1 MVMKTNKNILLPL
14 LGVSALGLFGM
25 GAAYSQVVTGT
36 QDFSITVQD
45 TVDICDDAV
54 PLQTTCTD
62 GSTFVGWVGDDPLYV
77 RNLGTYTWATS
88 NISVPGSLTN
98 SGQTN
103 TAAMAAVD
111 PSLASFPGLSACK
124 ALGAAYF
131 LPSIEEVNQIWSN
144 IPLEDRGDYFTNN
157 SFTMTSNSWATNVGF
172 VASFISRDTSYLT
185 QARGKTA
192 LQFVRCART
201 RSGVPDNYPDDFTLT
216 SAANLASSPT
226 GAPINFNTFTVSG
239 IDTSIDVNV
248 SGAGSPRFRIN
259 DGPIVTS
266 GTLSAGDTV
275 TVLMTSSADFG
286 TMLTATLTLGMRSK
300 DFSVTTLEDATPDAF
315 LFADLIDQAPDAD
328 IISAAV
334 TPTGFSRM
342 TVVPEGG
349 ISISVKGGVFQT
361 VAQSVSPGDTLVAR
375 VRTSV
380 FAPVSYSGD
389 IVFYGA
395 PGAETYRTTWS
406 VASVAP
412 AGQAVDAFNLNW
424 EYSAQ
429 SYSGTVPGVKR
440 QSNIITVSGDTGF
453 KRLRVLDVQGNY
465 QSGSTNNWPRV
476 YGTRIDQLLPSGSTT
491 NRTVSLTSDSSAAM
505 YTTLDSFTLGTYP
518 GQQIAIH
525 AVPAVNSGE
534 TYSILC
540 VASSCSEY
548 IWTNSAT
555 RSDPRAADA
564 FDMADVTGA
573 DTGTLYVSD
582 PFTVSW
588 DARTAGAQAPNIPIS
603 VSGNGTPQYRVNGGS
618 WTNVTG
624 WVKPGSTVEVRQTS
638 AAVAG
643 TDRTATLSVGT
654 TTSDYVVRTFDVTT
668 PDAFT
673 LAAVTG
679 SGPNVEVTSAP
690 VTITGI
696 SASVPVSVTGTGSPQ
711 LTTNGGVTWATTGT
725 VAPNGSVQV
734 RLTSAPAYETA
745 RTATLDVNGVTG
757 TFSVTTGEFIFAVA
771 AKTNVQVNSL
781 ITSNPVTM
789 PAYLTASSISV
800 SGDGSPSYSIDGG
813 VFTSAPGTISGDQVL
828 RVRLTSDTV
837 EGGERVASV
846 SIGAASASFSTT
858 TSPPDPC
865 TTGPVGTTCFDG
877 AIFAGVANGERIYI
891 NDATQTS
898 LAFMSSFSGYVPAF
912 YDRGIENQ
920 SFTLAAKGSLSSFP
934 AMAHCAGL
942 SSGGRDFYLPSN
954 AEMQVIHANR
964 AFLSSTLILSGFGDQ
979 YWSSNIFQDGD
990 YDRSGEFDM
999 GTGFSFLDPDELS
1012 DSGRSVICVAYGPSV
1027 TPIDPCSGT
1036 PSSGDYCV
1044 DGSIYVGQIGGVPRY
1059 TTLTDPIGTRQAKTS
1074 STATVGTTSSADGLA
1089 NTDAMIAAGSA
1100 AHPAAAACRALGSE
1114 WYLPALS
1121 EMALMKISSA
1131 PLLEVTWA
1139 STLNYWSST
1148 QATDNRRNFRYD
1160 PTSNTQGDATKITSS
1175 NVRCMKR

>member
-1 MVMKTNKNILLPL
+1 
-14 LGVSALGLFGM
+14 
-25 GAAYSQVVTGT
+25 
-36 QDFSITVQD
+36 
-45 TVDICDDAV
+45 
-54 PLQTTCTD
+54 
-62 GSTFVGWVGDDPLYV
+62 
-77 RNLGTYTWATS
+77 
-88 NISVPGSLTN
+88 
-98 SGQTN
+98 
-103 TAAMAAVD
+103 
-111 PSLASFPGLSACK
+111 
-124 ALGAAYF
+124 
-131 LPSIEEVNQIWSN
+131 
-144 IPLEDRGDYFTNN
+144 
-157 SFTMTSNSWATNVGF
+157 
-172 VASFISRDTSYLT
+172 
-185 QARGKTA
+185 
-192 LQFVRCART
+192 
-201 RSGVPDNYPDDFTLT
+201 
-216 SAANLASSPT
+216 
-226 GAPINFNTFTVSG
+226 
-239 IDTSIDVNV
+239 
-248 SGAGSPRFRIN
+248 
-259 DGPIVTS
+259 
-266 GTLSAGDTV
+266 
-275 TVLMTSSADFG
+275 
-286 TMLTATLTLGMRSK
+286 
-300 DFSVTTLEDATPDAF
+300 
-315 LFADLIDQAPDAD
+315 
-328 IISAAV
+328 
-334 TPTGFSRM
+334 
-342 TVVPEGG
+342 
-349 ISISVKGGVFQT
+349 
-361 VAQSVSPGDTLVAR
+361 
-375 VRTSV
+375 
-380 FAPVSYSGD
+380 
-389 IVFYGA
+389 
-395 PGAETYRTTWS
+395 
-406 VASVAP
+406 
-412 AGQAVDAFNLNW
+412 
-424 EYSAQ
+424 
-429 SYSGTVPGVKR
+429 
-440 QSNIITVSGDTGF
+440 
-453 KRLRVLDVQGNY
+453 
-465 QSGSTNNWPRV
+465 
-476 YGTRIDQLLPSGSTT
+476 
-491 NRTVSLTSDSSAAM
+491 
-505 YTTLDSFTLGTYP
+505 
-518 GQQIAIH
+518 
-525 AVPAVNSGE
+525 
-534 TYSILC
+534 
-540 VASSCSEY
+540 
-548 IWTNSAT
+548 
-555 RSDPRAADA
+555 
-564 FDMADVTGA
+564 
-573 DTGTLYVSD
+573 
-582 PFTVSW
+582 
-588 DARTAGAQAPNIPIS
+588 
-603 VSGNGTPQYRVNGGS
+603 
-618 WTNVTG
+618 
-624 WVKPGSTVEVRQTS
+624 
-638 AAVAG
+638 
-643 TDRTATLSVGT
+643 
-654 TTSDYVVRTFDVTT
+654 
-668 PDAFT
+668 
-673 LAAVTG
+673 
-679 SGPNVEVTSAP
+679 
-690 VTITGI
+690 
-696 SASVPVSVTGTGSPQ
+696 
-711 LTTNGGVTWATTGT
+711 
-725 VAPNGSVQV
+725 
-734 RLTSAPAYETA
+734 
-745 RTATLDVNGVTG
+745 VNGVTG

-1012 DSGRSVICVAYGPSV
+1012 GSGRSVICVAYGPSV